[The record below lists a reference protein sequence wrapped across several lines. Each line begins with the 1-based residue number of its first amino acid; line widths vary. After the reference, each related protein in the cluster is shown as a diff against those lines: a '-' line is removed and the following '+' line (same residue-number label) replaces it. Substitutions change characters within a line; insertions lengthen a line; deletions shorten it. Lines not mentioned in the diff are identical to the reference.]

1 METKEQFTGLKRNA
15 IDKFYTKESVVDFC
29 LEVVKKCIDINKSD
43 LILEPSAGNGAF
55 ISGIKK
61 KDGVEKIKPTLGY
74 KEP

>member
-43 LILEPSAGNGAF
+43 LILCLLNRHNVLMEF
-55 ISGIKK
+55 
-61 KDGVEKIKPTLGY
+61 L
-74 KEP
+74 